1 MAEGKVKWFNSRK
14 GYGFISTTDGTEVF
28 VHFSNIKGD
37 GYRTLVDGGPVSF
50 DLVEGE
56 QGQRAENVV
65 PLAEAA
71 GKKNHERELDE
82 ATEGSYGL

>member
-14 GYGFISTTDGTEVF
+14 GYGFISTADGTEVF

-37 GYRTLVDGGPVSF
+37 GYRTLEDGGPVSF
-50 DLVEGE
+50 DLVDGE
-56 QGQRAENVV
+56 RGQRAENVV

-71 GKKNHERELDE
+71 GKEHPESESEE
-82 ATEGSYGL
+82 ATESR